1 MKISRVLPV
10 VGILTLLACDP
21 AFTQGF
27 AIPPG
32 AGAGVYRPPAGSRW
46 RNPTYPSWY
55 AAPTYPSWRAAQPR
69 KPRWKKPVGSW

>member
-46 RNPTYPSWY
+46 RNPSWY
-55 AAPTYPSWRAAQPR
+55 AAPTYPARYAAQPR